1 MYEDMEIIKRV
12 EIFNAVMNE
21 TIGDDLKSV
30 LWLRSK
36 NSEKWLHHRINYTR
50 SLAVMSM
57 VGYILGLGDRH
68 PSNIMI
74 DRVSGMIIN
83 RVIT

>member
-1 MYEDMEIIKRV
+1 MAPTFEEMSPVRRAEV
-12 EIFNAVMNE
+12 FNIVMNE
-21 TIGDDLKSV
+21 TIGDDLKSI

-36 NSEKWLHHRINYTR
+36 SSEEWLHRRINYTR

-74 DRVSGMIIN
+74 DRIKGMELEC
-83 RVIT
+83 